1 MNQLPTDD
9 TPSND
14 PYQVPPVVGQQ
25 PGQNDG
31 DATGGIIPYKNPSA
45 LTAYYLSVF
54 SLIPCLGLFLGMP
67 AIFLG
72 LKGLKFQKAN
82 PQAAGVAHA
91 WVGIILGS
99 LTSLAWI
106 GIALLALIS
115 ALMSGR

>member
-1 MNQLPTDD
+1 MNQPPTDS
-9 TPSND
+9 TPPND
-14 PYQVPPVVGQQ
+14 PYQPPPVVGQQ
-25 PGQNDG
+25 AGQPQS

-54 SLIPCLGLFLGMP
+54 SLIPCLGLFLGIP

-72 LKGLKFQKAN
+72 IKGLKFQKAN

-106 GIALLALIS
+106 GIALASLMAAWLA
-115 ALMSGR
+115 GK